1 LEQKVQDPPERI
13 GQIGRDRYNPVM
25 NQDINSQRLSPVLL
39 STWALLL
46 GFGILMLG
54 DGLQATLLAVR
65 SDQEGFSATV
75 TGLIMSSF
83 YVGFLSG
90 SLLAPRIMVRVG
102 HVRVFAAFAAM
113 ASAAIL
119 VHAVFVEVWVW
130 IALRLIS
137 GFCFAG
143 LYVVAESWL
152 NDRATNQTR
161 GKLLSLYM
169 VVTYV
174 GVGLGQLLLNLADP
188 RGYPL
193 FVLTSILISI
203 AVVPLLLSASDSP
216 RHEDSVNIRIRELFG
231 VSPLGMVGMFIEGL
245 VTATFFALGPVYAQR
260 IGLSLK
266 EISWFM
272 TAAVVG
278 TVLLQWPIGA
288 LSDKFDRRRVLLIV
302 TVLAATAAFACV
314 PLSGGEPM
322 ILLLSVGV
330 FCGLALPLYSV
341 CIAYINDHL
350 DPSQMIAASGT
361 LVLVGG
367 LGAVAGPLVVATA
380 MDILGISWFFWCMGI
395 AHLCTAIFALYRMT
409 RRRVLRKKQSAV
421 TPTAIHPSS
430 AAYESM
436 QQHAREDWEAEED
449 DAG

>member
-1 LEQKVQDPPERI
+1 MNPATNQ
-13 GQIGRDRYNPVM
+13 GQLGPI
-25 NQDINSQRLSPVLL
+25 LL
-39 STWALLL
+39 TTWALLL

-65 SDQEGFSATV
+65 SDQEGFSATI

-90 SLLAPRIMVRVG
+90 SILAPRIMVQVG
-102 HVRVFAAFAAM
+102 HVRVFAAFAAI
-113 ASAAIL
+113 ASATIL

-130 IALRLIS
+130 IGLRLIS

-169 VVTYV
+169 VVTYA

-203 AVVPLLLSASDSP
+203 AVVPLLLSATDSP
-216 RHEDSVNIRIRELFG
+216 RHEESVHMGIRELFRI
-231 VSPLGMVGMFIEGL
+231 SPLGMVGMFIVGL

-260 IGLSLK
+260 TGLPLR

-278 TVLLQWPIGA
+278 TVLFQWPIGS
-288 LSDKFDRRRVLLIV
+288 LSDRLDRRKVLLV
-302 TVLAATAAFACV
+302 TSVMAGFAAFACI
-314 PLSGGEPM
+314 PLSGGDTW
-322 ILLLSVGV
+322 ILLLAVGV

-350 DPSQMIAASGT
+350 DPTQMIAASGT

-367 LGAVAGPLVVATA
+367 LGAVVGPLLVAA
-380 MDILGISWFFWCMGI
+380 IMDTFGIHWFFGSMGA
-395 AHLCTAIFALYRMT
+395 AHLFAAVFALYRMT
-409 RRRVLRKKQSAV
+409 RRRVLQRKKRASF
-421 TPTAIHPSS
+421 TPTAMHPSS
-430 AAYESM
+430 SAYESM
-436 QQHAREDWEAEED
+436 QQHAREDWESED
-449 DAG
+449 DDPDGNR

>member
-1 LEQKVQDPPERI
+1 
-13 GQIGRDRYNPVM
+13 M
-25 NQDINSQRLSPVLL
+25 NQATSPQRLAPILL

-65 SDQEGFSATV
+65 ADQEGFSATV

-83 YVGFLSG
+83 YIGFLTG
-90 SLLAPRIMVRVG
+90 SILAPRIMVQVG

-113 ASAAIL
+113 ASAAVL
-119 VHAVFVEVWVW
+119 VHAVFITIW
-130 IALRLIS
+130 IWIVLRLVS

-152 NDRATNQTR
+152 NERATNQTR
-161 GKLLSLYM
+161 GKLLSIYM

-174 GVGLGQLLLNLADP
+174 GVGLGQLMLNLADP

-203 AVVPLLLSASDSP
+203 AVVPLLLSATESP
-216 RHEDSVNIRIRELFG
+216 GHEKSVNIRIPELYRI
-231 VSPLGMVGMFIEGL
+231 SPLGMLGMFMVGL

-260 IGLSLK
+260 LGLTLR

-272 TAAVVG
+272 TGAVVG
-278 TVLLQWPIGA
+278 TVLFQWPIGA
-288 LSDKFDRRRVLLIV
+288 LSDRFDRRKVLTV
-302 TVLAATAAFACV
+302 TTVLAGLSAIACI
-314 PLSGGEPM
+314 PLSRGDSLV
-322 ILLLSVGV
+322 LLLAVGG

-367 LGAVAGPLVVATA
+367 LGAVVGPMIVAAT
-380 MDILGISWFFWCMGI
+380 MDRFGISWFFWCMGF
-395 AHLCTAIFALYRMT
+395 AHLFTGLFGTYRMT
-409 RRRVLRKKQSAV
+409 RRRVFRKGPRLSV
-421 TPTAIHPSS
+421 TPTAMHPSS
-430 AAYESM
+430 AAFECM
-436 QQHAREDWEAEED
+436 QQHAKEDWESGEQSS
-449 DAG
+449 